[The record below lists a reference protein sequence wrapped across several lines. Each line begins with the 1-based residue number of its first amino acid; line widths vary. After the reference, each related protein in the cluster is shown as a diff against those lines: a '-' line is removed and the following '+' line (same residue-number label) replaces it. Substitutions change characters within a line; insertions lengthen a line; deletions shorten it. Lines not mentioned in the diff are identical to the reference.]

1 MTPAVSL
8 QQVTKRFSATGG
20 QPVNALSEVDL
31 EIEQGEVFGLLG
43 PNGAGKST
51 ALWILMGML
60 APTAGRA
67 RILGRPAGASDAFK
81 RLGFLP
87 ENFGFHHHQT
97 PEQLCA
103 LYARLIG
110 GADWE
115 PIFESGRG
123 WVARFGLAGKWRSRL
138 REFSKGMLQKM
149 GLVQAVMHSP
159 AVILLDEPS
168 ANLDP
173 QGRRLVRDVI
183 AESRDRGCAVVVS
196 SHILSEIEAVCDRV
210 GILDRGLLRGNFQ
223 IGDLLERQNRWAVDA
238 GPLSEQT
245 RESLKRQNLE
255 IEDSPDGCRV
265 FAPKEEIWNLLDRL
279 RTDGAELQAVN
290 PVRRS
295 LEDAYLGLVDGGG
308 EVERP

>member
-8 QQVTKRFSATGG
+8 QQVTKQFHSRGSL
-20 QPVNALSEVDL
+20 PVEALSGVDL
-31 EIEQGEVFGLLG
+31 EVQQGEVFGLLG

-60 APTAGRA
+60 PPTSGQA
-67 RILGRPAGASDAFK
+67 RILGRPSGAPDAFK

-87 ENFGFHHHQT
+87 ENFGFHHHHT
-97 PEQLCA
+97 PEHLCA

-115 PIFESGRG
+115 PIFESGRD

-138 REFSKGMLQKM
+138 REFSKGMLQKV

-183 AESRDRGCAVVVS
+183 AESRDRGCAVIVS

-210 GILDRGLLRGNFQ
+210 GILDRGRLRGNFQ
-223 IGDLLERQNRWAVDA
+223 IDELLERQNRWAVDT
-238 GPLSEQT
+238 GPLSQQT
-245 RESLKRQNLE
+245 KEALMRENLE
-255 IEDSPDGCRV
+255 VEESPDGCSV
-265 FAPKEEIWNLLDRL
+265 FAPKEKIWNLLDRL
-279 RTDGAELQAVN
+279 RSDGAELLAVN

-295 LEDAYLGLVDGGG
+295 LEDAYLGLVDSGS
-308 EVERP
+308 EVERS